1 MLKKKRKEKK
11 SLWKRMCTYNILQC
25 ASFHSSL
32 WNDWFPHSC
41 WFAPDMIQPFI
52 QFSNF
57 AFSTD
62 KFHQPCIIVVLPLLY
77 FFTITQDVRPSL
89 QLSLSTKSFQM
100 SHDLHDGG
108 SVPLMSLLWSLVSSS
123 SLSCLCFLLYAPLN
137 VAYYDLTEMKV
148 KTSLAEEYISV
159 KNLGIFRMKW

>member
-1 MLKKKRKEKK
+1 
-11 SLWKRMCTYNILQC
+11 MCAYNILQC
-25 ASFHSSL
+25 TSFHSSL

-41 WFAPDMIQPFI
+41 WFAPDMIQPFV

-62 KFHQPCIIVVLPLLY
+62 KFHQPCIIAILPLLY
-77 FFTITQDVRPSL
+77 FFTITQDVCPSL

-108 SVPLMSLLWSLVSSS
+108 SVPLMSLLSSLVSSS
-123 SLSCLCFLLYAPLN
+123 SVLPVLFALCSSKCCLLWSDRDESENISGRRIHFCQKTWH
-137 VAYYDLTEMKV
+137 VSHEMVEKC
-148 KTSLAEEYISV
+148 LE
-159 KNLGIFRMKW
+159 FRLWLEV